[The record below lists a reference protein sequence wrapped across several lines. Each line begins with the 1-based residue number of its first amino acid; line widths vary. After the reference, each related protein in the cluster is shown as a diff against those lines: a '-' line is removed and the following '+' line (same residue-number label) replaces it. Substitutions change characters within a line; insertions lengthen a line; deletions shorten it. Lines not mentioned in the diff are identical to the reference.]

1 MNKKFFFIFLS
12 FISTLLVIIFWLFFL
27 PNLSVEN
34 KKLEFYIKSDT
45 SFSKVLEDIGPY
57 LKSKKSFEL
66 ASKIKKF
73 DKNVRPGRYIIKKSM
88 NNNNI
93 INNLRINNIP
103 IKLTFN
109 NLERIENLAS
119 VVSKQL
125 EVDSINLINQLL
137 DGEFLKK
144 TGFNPNNALSM
155 YIPNSYELFWN
166 TTSVNFQKRMH
177 KEYTKFWNS
186 KRLSRAKQINLT
198 PIEVSI
204 LASIVKK
211 ESVIK
216 AERPTIA
223 GVYMNRLNKKIKLQA
238 DPTVIYSIKQKEKNY
253 NKIIKRVLYRD
264 LNLDSKYNTYK
275 YLGLPPGPICMP
287 DISSIEAVLN
297 FEDHDY
303 LYFVANP
310 NKPGYHSFSRSLKE
324 HNYYRR
330 IYLKWLKKIK

>member
-1 MNKKFFFIFLS
+1 
-12 FISTLLVIIFWLFFL
+12 
-27 PNLSVEN
+27 
-34 KKLEFYIKSDT
+34 
-45 SFSKVLEDIGPY
+45 
-57 LKSKKSFEL
+57 
-66 ASKIKKF
+66 
-73 DKNVRPGRYIIKKSM
+73 M

>member
-1 MNKKFFFIFLS
+1 MPNISLEHKNLDFFI
-12 FISTLLVIIFWLFFL
+12 
-27 PNLSVEN
+27 
-34 KKLEFYIKSDT
+34 KKNT
-45 SFSKVLEDIGPY
+45 SFHELIKDLSPY
-57 LKSKKSFEL
+57 LKSKTSFMIASNLKKYDKYIKS
-66 ASKIKKF
+66 
-73 DKNVRPGRYIIKKSM
+73 GRYIIERQMS
-88 NNNNI
+88 NNQL
-93 INNLRINNIP
+93 INNLRVNNIP

-223 GVYMNRLNKKIKLQA
+223 GVYINRLNKKIKLQA

>member
-12 FISTLLVIIFWLFFL
+12 FISTLIVIIFWLFFL

-238 DPTVIYSIKQKEKNY
+238 DPTVIYSIKQKEKITIRLL
-253 NKIIKRVLYRD
+253 K
-264 LNLDSKYNTYK
+264 
-275 YLGLPPGPICMP
+275 GFF
-287 DISSIEAVLN
+287 IE
-297 FEDHDY
+297 
-303 LYFVANP
+303 
-310 NKPGYHSFSRSLKE
+310 
-324 HNYYRR
+324 
-330 IYLKWLKKIK
+330 I